1 MCNLLPISYLILII
15 LQRDAKTFFQSSS
28 RRSFNIWSALHHLWC
43 TSSCLSDIWN
53 WGTHLCYLVPIY
65 ILPVDIGF
73 IHWKYLYD
81 FGNHYWKVNSLLKSM
96 NFVFWCIWDYND
108 IYSYCLY
115 RYVAVCKPHRYREL
129 NIRVGMIR
137 RILIYTIPV
146 ATISVLLNIP
156 KFFETKVNTSA
167 VFLY

>member
-1 MCNLLPISYLILII
+1 MCNLLPISCLIFII

-96 NFVFWCIWDYND
+96 NFVYPVLWKSNASEIM
-108 IYSYCLY
+108 
-115 RYVAVCKPHRYREL
+115 
-129 NIRVGMIR
+129 MIF
-137 RILIYTIPV
+137 ILIVYIGT
-146 ATISVLLNIP
+146 LL
-156 KFFETKVNTSA
+156 SA
-167 VFLY
+167 SHTDIES

>member
-1 MCNLLPISYLILII
+1 MFDIYYITERCENILSIIFSSFFQYLIC
-15 LQRDAKTFFQSSS
+15 SSS
-28 RRSFNIWSALHHLWC
+28 FVVYQFMSVRYLELRDPSMLPCTNIYSIRWHRFHSLEVSIWLWQ
-43 TSSCLSDIWN
+43 
-53 WGTHLCYLVPIY
+53 
-65 ILPVDIGF
+65 
-73 IHWKYLYD
+73 
-81 FGNHYWKVNSLLKSM
+81 SLLKGKFSFKIYEFCIPNM
-96 NFVFWCIWDYND
+96 GIWCIWDYAD

-156 KFFETKVNTSA
+156 KFFETKVNTSN